1 MKKVVALLLVV
12 AMVFAFASCKKDEAT
27 EETTTGVPFDKEV
40 LAANWQ
46 DGSITFENGN
56 TVTLPCDLSSFL
68 RESGLTLQNADK
80 WETKKVAAGKSETL
94 RLFKG
99 TDTEINVT
107 CENPAKEEVS
117 ITNTKVVKFSFKR
130 GGSNNLPGNKLLKF
144 AGTLTVNASRT
155 EVEEVLGTGTVGS
168 RGIVTYEETNSANK
182 KFELKITYG
191 DNNLISN
198 VSYEIV

>member
-12 AMVFAFASCKKDEAT
+12 ALVFAFASCKKNEAT

-99 TDTEINVT
+99 TDTEINIT
-107 CENPAKEEVS
+107 CENPSKEEVA

-130 GGSNNLPGNKLLKF
+130 GGSDTLPGNKLLKF

-155 EVEEVLGTGTVGS
+155 EVEEVLGTGSVGS
-168 RGIVTYEETNSANK
+168 RGIVTYEGTNSANK

>member
-1 MKKVVALLLVV
+1 MKKVVALLLIV
-12 AMVFAFASCKKDEAT
+12 AMVFAFASCKPDDKV

-56 TVTLPCDLSSFL
+56 TVTLPCDLASFL
-68 RESGLTLQNADK
+68 RESGLTLQNADS
-80 WETKKVAAGKSETL
+80 WETKKLAPGKTETL

-107 CENPAKEEVS
+107 CENPSKEEAS
-117 ITNTKVVKFSFKR
+117 ITNTKVIKFSFKR
-130 GGSNNLPGNKLLKF
+130 GGNDKLPGNKLIKF

-155 EVEEVLGTGTVGS
+155 EVEEVLGTGSVGA
-168 RGIVTYEETNSANK
+168 RGIVTYEETNSNNK
-182 KFELKITYG
+182 KL
-191 DNNLISN
+191 
-198 VSYEIV
+198 

>member
-12 AMVFAFASCKKDEAT
+12 ALVFAFASCKKNEAT

-99 TDTEINVT
+99 TDTEINIT
-107 CENPAKEEVS
+107 CENPSKEEVA

-130 GGSNNLPGNKLLKF
+130 GSSDTLPGNKLLKF

-155 EVEEVLGTGTVGS
+155 EVEEVLGTGNVGS

>member
-1 MKKVVALLLVV
+1 MKKAVALLLVV

-68 RESGLTLQNADK
+68 RASGLTLQNADK

-99 TDTEINVT
+99 TDTEINIT
-107 CENPAKEEVS
+107 CENPSKEEVA

-130 GGSNNLPGNKLLKF
+130 GGSDTLPGNKLLKF

-155 EVEEVLGTGTVGS
+155 EVEEVLGTGSVGS
-168 RGIVTYEETNSANK
+168 RGIVTYAETNSANK